1 MLLISLLKGNR
12 IVFSLK
18 THIMR
23 FFYVQVMQLAGVE
36 GQQVYLLLEDHQITD
51 IAFLDM
57 VNSLLSSGE
66 VSRSWL
72 QCF

>member
-1 MLLISLLKGNR
+1 M
-12 IVFSLK
+12 
-18 THIMR
+18 M
-23 FFYVQVMQLAGVE
+23 QVIQLAGVE

-72 QCF
+72 HCFQ

>member
-1 MLLISLLKGNR
+1 
-12 IVFSLK
+12 
-18 THIMR
+18 MR

-66 VSRSWL
+66 VSRSWAAL
-72 QCF
+72 LLM